1 MAVSAQRN
9 RSWLLRVR
17 ISHLLERVQPP
28 EALVTVGLAVLAGFG
43 VGGAYLV
50 FHYLIAL
57 VQEIGFVRAAAWLSP
72 LGQFY
77 VVLIPALGGLLVGP
91 LVVFLAPEA
100 KGHGVPEVM
109 EAVALRGGRIRP
121 VVAVVKSVASA
132 VTIGSGG
139 SAGREGPIVQIGSAL
154 GSALGQWLRLS
165 DRRIRTLVA
174 CGAAGGIAATFKA
187 PIAGVIFAVEVI
199 LGEVEVESIGNVV
212 IAAVTASVV
221 GRLAFGAS
229 PVFAVPRYNLVSP
242 WELGFYAVLGVLAA
256 AVGVAFIRVLYALED
271 MFGRWR
277 VPAYLKPAAGGLLVG
292 LVGLAYPQVFG
303 AGYETIGK
311 SLLGTMDVG
320 LALVL
325 LGAKLVATSLT
336 LGSGASGG
344 IFAPSLYMG
353 AMLGAAFGSTVHA
366 LWPAVTAG
374 SGAYAIV
381 GMAAVFS
388 GAARAPLT
396 ALMILFEMTD
406 DYRIILP
413 LMLACVVSTLVAGR
427 LHRES
432 IYTEKLVRRG
442 IHLQRGRDIDVMQ
455 GITVGEAMEED
466 PEWVPL
472 EMPLR
477 DLADKFATSHYNGFP
492 VLDAEG
498 NLYGVVT
505 LQDLERVTSEG
516 KRQPG
521 ATVRDIA
528 TTSLVVAYPDEPL
541 WTALKRM
548 GVRDIGQLP
557 VVSREDPKRL
567 VGWLRRSDIVRAYN
581 AAIARRVELQHR
593 MDRLRL
599 GRVASAEFV
608 ELVVNHGGPVAGRPI
623 RDLDLPRECVL
634 VSVQRGR
641 RLVLPHGDTVLQ
653 PGDRVV
659 ALVHR
664 DCKEQLRQAF
674 GLSPGGQG
682 DGRVG
687 S

>member
-1 MAVSAQRN
+1 MTVSVGGGRTSSLGA
-9 RSWLLRVR
+9 
-17 ISHLLERVQPP
+17 RVQRVLGRVQAP
-28 EALVTVGLAVLAGFG
+28 EALVTVGLAVLAGLG

-50 FHYLIAL
+50 FHYLIGL
-57 VQEIGFVRAAAWLSP
+57 VQELGFVRAAVWLSP
-72 LGQFY
+72 LGRFY
-77 VVLIPALGGLLVGP
+77 VILIPALGGLLVGP

-121 VVAVVKSVASA
+121 IVALVKSVASA

-139 SAGREGPIVQIGSAL
+139 SVGREGPIVQIGSAV

-212 IAAVTASVV
+212 LAAVTASVV
-221 GRLAFGAS
+221 GRFAFGAS

-242 WELGFYAVLGVLAA
+242 WELAFYVVLGALAA
-256 AVGVAFIRVLYALED
+256 LVGVAFTRILYVLED
-271 MFGRWR
+271 AFGHWQA
-277 VPAYLKPAAGGLLVG
+277 PAYLKPAAGGLLVG

-303 AGYETIGK
+303 SGYETIGK

-320 LALVL
+320 LSLVL
-325 LGAKLVATSLT
+325 LGAKLLATSFT

-353 AMLGAAFGSTVHA
+353 AMLGAAFGSIVHA
-366 LWPAVTAG
+366 LWPTITAG

-396 ALMILFEMTD
+396 AMMILFEMTD

-413 LMLACVVSTLVAGR
+413 LMSACVVSTFVAGL

-442 IHLQRGRDIDVMQ
+442 IRLQRGRDIDVMQ
-455 GITVGEAMEED
+455 GITVGEVMEPD
-466 PEWVPL
+466 PEWVPPDL
-472 EMPLR
+472 PLR

-492 VLDAEG
+492 VLDGEG
-498 NLYGVVT
+498 RLFGVVT
-505 LQDLERVTSEG
+505 LEDLERVTREG
-516 KRQPG
+516 KRRPG
-521 ATVRDIA
+521 ATVQEIA

-541 WTALKRM
+541 WVALKRM
-548 GVRDIGQLP
+548 GLRDVGQLP
-557 VVSREDPKRL
+557 VVRREDPKRL
-567 VGWLRRSDIVRAYN
+567 VGWLRRNDIVRAYN
-581 AAIARRVELQHR
+581 IAIARRVELQHR
-593 MDRLRL
+593 ADRLRL
-599 GRVASAEFV
+599 GRVTGAEFV
-608 ELVVNHGGPVAGRPI
+608 ELTVNHEGRVVGRAI
-623 RDLDLPRECVL
+623 KDLGLPKECVL
-634 VSVQRGR
+634 VSIHRGR
-641 RLVLPHGDTVLQ
+641 GLVLPHGDTVLQ

-659 ALVHR
+659 ALVHH
-664 DCKEQLRQAF
+664 DCVDPLRQAF
-674 GLSPGGQG
+674 GLPPKGERGGSAG
-682 DGRVG
+682 
-687 S
+687 

>member
-1 MAVSAQRN
+1 MAISPEGRRLSSLSVHASR
-9 RSWLLRVR
+9 LLA
-17 ISHLLERVQPP
+17 RVQAP
-28 EALVTVGLAVLAGFG
+28 EALVTLGLAVLAGVG
-43 VGGAYLV
+43 VGGAYLI

-57 VQEIGFVRAAAWLSP
+57 VREIGFVRAAAWLSP
-72 LGQFY
+72 LGKFY
-77 VVLIPALGGLLVGP
+77 VILIPALGGLLVGP

-121 VVAVVKSVASA
+121 IVAVVKSVASA

-139 SAGREGPIVQIGSAL
+139 SVGREGPIVQIGSAV

-187 PIAGVIFAVEVI
+187 PIGGVIFAVEVI
-199 LGEVEVESIGNVV
+199 LGEMEVESIGNVV
-212 IAAVTASVV
+212 IAAVAASVV

-242 WELGFYAVLGVLAA
+242 WELAFYVLLGALAA
-256 AVGVAFIRVLYALED
+256 VVGVAFTRLLYGLED
-271 MFGRWR
+271 LFGRWR
-277 VPAYLKPAAGGLLVG
+277 APAYLKPAAGGLLVG

-303 AGYETIGK
+303 SGYETIGE
-311 SLLGTMDVG
+311 SLLGTMGAG

-325 LGAKLVATSLT
+325 LGAKLLATSLT

-344 IFAPSLYMG
+344 TFAPSLYMG
-353 AMLGAAFGSTVHA
+353 AMLGAAFGSVIHA
-366 LWPAVTAG
+366 LWPAITAG

-396 ALMILFEMTD
+396 ATMILFEMTD

-413 LMLACVVSTLVAGR
+413 LMLACVVSTLMAGR

-432 IYTEKLVRRG
+432 IYTEKLARRG
-442 IHLQRGRDIDVMQ
+442 VRLQRGRDIDVMQ
-455 GITVGEAMEED
+455 GIAVGEVMEAN
-466 PEWVPL
+466 PEWVPPD
-472 EMPLR
+472 MSLR

-492 VLDAEG
+492 VLDEEG
-498 NLYGVVT
+498 RLYGVVT
-505 LQDLERVTSEG
+505 LEDLERVTREG
-516 KRQPG
+516 KRRPG
-521 ATVRDIA
+521 GTVRDIA
-528 TTSLVVAYPDEPL
+528 TTSLVAAYPDEPL

-557 VVSREDPKRL
+557 VVSQEDPKRL
-567 VGWLRRSDIVRAYN
+567 VGWLRRNDIVRAYN
-581 AAIARRVELQHR
+581 MAIARRVELQHR
-593 MDRLRL
+593 ADRLRL
-599 GRVASAEFV
+599 GRVTGVEFV
-608 ELVVNHGGPVAGRPI
+608 ELVVSHGGPMAGRAVK
-623 RDLDLPRECVL
+623 DLNLPKECVL
-634 VSVQRGR
+634 VSIHRGR
-641 RLVLPHGDTVLQ
+641 GLVLPHGDTVLQ
-653 PGDRVV
+653 PGDKVV
-659 ALVHR
+659 ALVHHDR
-664 DCKEQLRQAF
+664 VRQLQQAF
-674 GLSPGGQG
+674 GLAEGG
-682 DGRVG
+682 